1 MLAREELPVELC
13 LLLFGPQAE
22 YPPGDD
28 VGLLHPAM
36 GRPTQHHD
44 IRQHV
49 VSLRAACDVVLFPSR
64 VSAAVQQVAEFAEDD
79 ILGVPVQ
86 QSLVANRH
94 HFPS

>member
-49 VSLRAACDVVLFPSR
+49 VPLMPADYVVLFPSR
-64 VSAAVQQVAEFAEDD
+64 VSAAVQQVAEFAEDHVFR
-79 ILGVPVQ
+79 VPV
-86 QSLVANRH
+86 
-94 HFPS
+94 

>member
-1 MLAREELPVELC
+1 MLRREETPVELPP
-13 LLLFGPQAE
+13 LLLGPQAE
-22 YPPGDD
+22 NPSGDD
-28 VGLLHPAM
+28 LDLLHPAM
-36 GRPTQHHD
+36 SRPSQHHD

>member
-1 MLAREELPVELC
+1 MLGLEELPVEFAP
-13 LLLFGPQAE
+13 LLFQPQTQNS
-22 YPPGDD
+22 PGDD
-28 VGLLHPAM
+28 VDLLHPAM